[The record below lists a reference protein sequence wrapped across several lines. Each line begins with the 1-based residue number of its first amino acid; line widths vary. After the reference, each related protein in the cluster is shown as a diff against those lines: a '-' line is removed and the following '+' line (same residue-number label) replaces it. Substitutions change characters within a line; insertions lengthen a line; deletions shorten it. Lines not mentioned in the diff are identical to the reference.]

1 MANILLVQSFIPSR
15 RFALISIKKGEL
27 ILILSLSIDKKR
39 TITPFRLSFAA
50 RRRAGQEIRNRKEK
64 ENIGKHSILRTIDRF
79 FIFHMFIDY
88 RKLFAHLLSIFDLDL
103 YKSIL
108 FIVISKIIKYYF
120 LRDTFPGIYFSHF
133 LFPEIQSRGIFT
145 FSKKKK
151 GRNSFLRIWQLN
163 ASNIDSLI
171 FRRGE
176 QRNSEFDQLLLHHSR
191 YSKLLLQRYE
201 NLAWKTYEF

>member
-88 RKLFAHLLSIFDLDL
+88 RKLFAHLLSNFDLDL

-108 FIVISKIIKYYF
+108 FIVISKIIKYTFFEIRF
-120 LRDTFPGIYFSHF
+120 LEFFVFPFSRNIVSWNIYFF
-133 LFPEIQSRGIFT
+133 
-145 FSKKKK
+145 KKKK

>member
-88 RKLFAHLLSIFDLDL
+88 RKLFAHLLSNFDLDL

-108 FIVISKIIKYYF
+108 FIVISKIIKYTFFEIRF
-120 LRDTFPGIYFSHF
+120 LEFFVFPFSRNIVSWNIYFF
-133 LFPEIQSRGIFT
+133 
-145 FSKKKK
+145 KKKK

-191 YSKLLLQRYE
+191 YSKLLL
-201 NLAWKTYEF
+201 

>member
-88 RKLFAHLLSIFDLDL
+88 RKLFAHLLSNFDLDL

-120 LRDTFPGIYFSHF
+120 LRDTFPRIFRISFFPKYSLVEYL
-133 LFPEIQSRGIFT
+133 LFQ
-145 FSKKKK
+145 KKKK
-151 GRNSFLRIWQLN
+151 EEIPFFEYGNSMLPISIR
-163 ASNIDSLI
+163 
-171 FRRGE
+171 
-176 QRNSEFDQLLLHHSR
+176 
-191 YSKLLLQRYE
+191 
-201 NLAWKTYEF
+201 

>member
-64 ENIGKHSILRTIDRF
+64 ENIGKHSILCTIDRF

-88 RKLFAHLLSIFDLDL
+88 RKLFAHLLSNFDLDL

-108 FIVISKIIKYYF
+108 FIVISKIIKYTFFEIRF
-120 LRDTFPGIYFSHF
+120 LEFFAFPFSRNIVSWNIYFF
-133 LFPEIQSRGIFT
+133 
-145 FSKKKK
+145 KKKK

>member
-88 RKLFAHLLSIFDLDL
+88 RKLFAHLLSNFDLDL

-108 FIVISKIIKYYF
+108 FIVISKIIKYTFFEIRF
-120 LRDTFPGIYFSHF
+120 L
-133 LFPEIQSRGIFT
+133 EFT
-145 FSKKKK
+145 FRISFFPKYSLVEYLLFQKKKK

>member
-88 RKLFAHLLSIFDLDL
+88 RKLFAHLLSNFDLDL

-108 FIVISKIIKYYF
+108 FIVISKIIKYTFFEIRF
-120 LRDTFPGIYFSHF
+120 LEFFVFPFSRNIVSWNIYFF
-133 LFPEIQSRGIFT
+133 
-145 FSKKKK
+145 KKKK
-151 GRNSFLRIWQLN
+151 RKKFLSSNMATQCFQYRFVNISKRRAKKQRIRPIIITSF
-163 ASNIDSLI
+163 SI
-171 FRRGE
+171 FE
-176 QRNSEFDQLLLHHSR
+176 IAPLEI
-191 YSKLLLQRYE
+191 
-201 NLAWKTYEF
+201 

>member
-88 RKLFAHLLSIFDLDL
+88 RKLFAHLLSNFDLDL

-108 FIVISKIIKYYF
+108 FIVISKIIKYTFFEIRF
-120 LRDTFPGIYFSHF
+120 LEFFVFPFSRNIVSWNIYFF
-133 LFPEIQSRGIFT
+133 K
-145 FSKKKK
+145 KKKK

>member
-88 RKLFAHLLSIFDLDL
+88 RKLFAHLLSNFDLDL

-108 FIVISKIIKYYF
+108 FIVISKIIKYTFFEIRF
-120 LRDTFPGIYFSHF
+120 LEFFAFPFSRNIVSWNIYFF
-133 LFPEIQSRGIFT
+133 K
-145 FSKKKK
+145 KKKK

>member
-64 ENIGKHSILRTIDRF
+64 ENIGKHSILCTIDRF

-88 RKLFAHLLSIFDLDL
+88 RKLFAHLLSNFDLDL

-108 FIVISKIIKYYF
+108 FIVISKIIKYTFFEIHF
-120 LRDTFPGIYFSHF
+120 LEFFAFPFSRNIVSWNIYFF
-133 LFPEIQSRGIFT
+133 K
-145 FSKKKK
+145 KKKK

>member
-50 RRRAGQEIRNRKEK
+50 RRRTGQEIRNRKEK

-88 RKLFAHLLSIFDLDL
+88 RKLFAHLLSNFDLDL

-108 FIVISKIIKYYF
+108 FIVISKIIKYTFFEIRF
-120 LRDTFPGIYFSHF
+120 LEFFAFPFSRNIVSWNIYFF
-133 LFPEIQSRGIFT
+133 
-145 FSKKKK
+145 KKKK
-151 GRNSFLRIWQLN
+151 RNSFLRIWQLN